1 MIFGMFMIMVF
12 GMRFL
17 IEFAK
22 EPQES
27 FESSM
32 VLNLGQL
39 LSIPLIIAGV
49 VLVWRAM
56 KPDKVKV

>member
-1 MIFGMFMIMVF
+1 
-12 GMRFL
+12 MRFL

-27 FESSM
+27 FEKAM
-32 VLNLGQL
+32 FLNLGQL

-49 VLVWRAM
+49 MLVWKAGRS
-56 KPDKVKV
+56 KVVKL